1 MKVPVVEKVVEKV
14 VEYVNVGGN
23 KINILDDANQY
34 LFGINREENIVRGL
48 KTYQEEADKAGN
60 P

>member
-1 MKVPVVEKVVEKV
+1 M

-48 KTYQEEADKAGN
+48 KTYQEEADKTSN
-60 P
+60 PEACSYLATVY